1 MKKFFKRFLL
11 AVLCIVIIIGLC
23 VGGFFLFYKPS
34 LTVDMS
40 KKTGNVTTGAS
51 GYLYGLAEEGVP
63 SKNMT
68 ESIDISSV
76 SQKVAGGLQHPIG
89 DISHVYKQLDN
100 TDYNVV
106 YLQDAYSTWYYD
118 HDSIE
123 KQRSEGTYDWKEYL
137 EKDFL
142 PKVEKSV
149 TYLSDV
155 PYSDKVVYCLY
166 NECDNGIWFGETME
180 SEDAKY
186 GVYGAY
192 TEQGEQNFF
201 EAWKLTYDYVKA
213 INPNALI
220 GGPGFYEYESGKI
233 ERFLTYCA
241 KNNCVPEIM
250 IYHEL
255 NDYSVLFWQHHV
267 AEYRQLEE
275 KLGIEALPIIVTE
288 YGRMC
293 DNGLPG
299 KMLQYITQIETT
311 KVYADN
317 AYWRLADN
325 LCDVAADDNSPNA
338 NWWLYR
344 WYADMEGQTLASEY
358 QDLFKSNFENAFI
371 KRKAPYSSIGFMGIA
386 SINDK
391 EDQIDIICGGRD
403 GDAVVKLKNL
413 DATAMVDSDSK
424 WCITVEE
431 VMYKGLS
438 GIVSAPVVQSTTFKD
453 AKSSLKIDLKDMDE
467 SSVYHITVTKIS
479 ENADIDEEDYTNERY
494 FERYEFENG
503 KLLGDAYTYDS
514 AYATTGEEQGMV
526 GGMEKKGDGVSMT
539 FSVPCDGTYDLDIIY
554 GNANDGEANENG
566 RQNPDDRVDATSVM
580 TLDGKDV
587 SVNFPNTIKS
597 EYTDC
602 LKKTYELKKG
612 EHTISFKHSKGTIVL
627 DSLLVSTADE
637 SDKIAVLDDAD
648 RTNQN
653 NQSYLVVAPY
663 DGYYSASAN
672 ANHPVRA
679 SVDGVGFSLALTSGA
694 DSKTVSSTVYFK
706 RGLNYIDIR
715 SSDRKDLVVQKLS
728 ETPETIELDVQK
740 DAVLSDG
747 AVVETNKNNFEISYI
762 NGISCNAGK
771 ADFKV
776 TVDEAGT
783 YALTILYANNDEGGV
798 HDYNVDLIERYVT
811 VTAGGKSQDV
821 YCRNTYSWDTYKT
834 VTCYV
839 DLKKGSNTISLT
851 NSGNTKFDNQDT
863 YAPHIAHMSV
873 NKITH

>member
-1 MKKFFKRFLL
+1 MKNFLKKFLL
-11 AVLCIVIIIGLC
+11 AIVCVVIIIGLC
-23 VGGFFLFYKPS
+23 VGGFFVFYKPS

-40 KKTGNVTTGAS
+40 NKTGNVTTGAS

-68 ESIDISSV
+68 ESIDISTV

-106 YLQDAYSTWYYD
+106 YLQDAYSTWYYE

-123 KQRSEGTYDWKEYL
+123 KQRSEGTYDWKEFL
-137 EKDFL
+137 ENDFL
-142 PKVEKSV
+142 PKVKEAV

-166 NECDNGIWFGETME
+166 NECDNGVWFGETME
-180 SEDAKY
+180 SADAKY

-192 TEQGEQNFF
+192 NEQGEQNFF
-201 EAWKLTYDYVKA
+201 DAWKLTYDYVKS

-220 GGPGFYEYESGKI
+220 GGPGFYEYEGGKI

-241 KNNCVPEIM
+241 GNNCVPEIM

-267 AEYRQLEE
+267 EEYRQIEE
-275 KLGIEALPIIVTE
+275 KLGIDDLPIIVTE

-325 LCDVAADDNSPNA
+325 LCDVAADDNSPNS

-344 WYADMEGQTLASEY
+344 WYTDMEGQTLASEY

-371 KRKAPYSSIGFMGIA
+371 KRKAPYSSKGFMGIA
-386 SINDK
+386 TINDD
-391 EDQIDIICGGRD
+391 EDKIEIICGGRD

-413 DATAMVDSDSK
+413 DSTAMVEPNFR

-438 GIVSAPVVQSTTFKD
+438 GIVSSPVVKSTTFED
-453 AKSSLKIDLKDMDE
+453 AKNALKINMKDMDE
-467 SSVYHITVTKIS
+467 SSVYHITITKVP
-479 ENADIDEEDYTNERY
+479 ENSGMVQENYKNDRY

-503 KLLGDAYTYDS
+503 ELLGNAYTYDS
-514 AYATTGEEQGMV
+514 AYATTGEQQGMV
-526 GGMEKKGDGVSMT
+526 GGMENEGDGVSMT

-554 GNANDGEANENG
+554 GNSNDGEYNENG
-566 RQNPDDRVDATSVM
+566 RQNPDDRVNSTSIM
-580 TLDGKDV
+580 TLDGKELLAD
-587 SVNFPNTIKS
+587 FPNTIKS

-602 LKKTYELKKG
+602 LKKTFELKKG
-612 EHTISFKHSKGTIVL
+612 EHTISFKHSTGTIVL
-627 DSLLVSTADE
+627 DSLLISTADE
-637 SDKIAVLDDAD
+637 SDEIAVLDDAD
-648 RTNQN
+648 RTNEN
-653 NQSYLVVAPY
+653 NQSYLVVAPD
-663 DGYYSASAN
+663 DGYYDIYTAQEAQAQLNSA
-672 ANHPVRA
+672 A
-679 SVDGVGFSLALTSGA
+679 SISLKNGNN
-694 DSKTVSSTVYFK
+694 TVHLM
-706 RGLNYIDIR
+706 RGLNYIDIKSNER
-715 SSDRKDLVVQKLS
+715 NGIVVKALA
-728 ETPETIELDVQK
+728 ETPGTIDLDVLK

-747 AVVETNKNNFEISYI
+747 AVIEADRKNWLINYI
-762 NGISCNAGK
+762 DGISCNSGR
-771 ADFKV
+771 ADFNV
-776 TVDEAGT
+776 TVDKAGT
-783 YALTILYANNDEGGV
+783 YALTIHYANNDEGGV

-811 VTAGGKSQDV
+811 VTAGGQSQDV

-834 VTCYV
+834 VTCYIEL
-839 DLKKGSNTISLT
+839 DEGNNTISLT
-851 NSGNTKFDNQDT
+851 NSGNNKFDNQDT
-863 YAPHIAHMSV
+863 YAPHILYMSV
-873 NKITH
+873 NEIEID

>member
-1 MKKFFKRFLL
+1 MKKFLKRLLL
-11 AVLCIVIIIGLC
+11 AVVCIVIIIGLC
-23 VGGFFLFYKPS
+23 VGGFFLLYKPS

-40 KKTGNVTTGAS
+40 KKTGKVTTGAS

-123 KQRSEGTYDWKEYL
+123 KQRSEGTYDWKAYL
-137 EKDFL
+137 ENDFL
-142 PKVEKSV
+142 PKVKESV
-149 TYLSDV
+149 TYLSNV

-166 NECDNGIWFGETME
+166 NECDNGVWFGETME
-180 SEDAKY
+180 SADAKY

-192 TEQGEQNFF
+192 NEQGEQNFF
-201 EAWKLTYDYVKA
+201 EAWKITYDYVKS
-213 INPNALI
+213 INPNAII

-233 ERFLTYCA
+233 ERFLTYCVS
-241 KNNCVPEIM
+241 NNCVPEIM

-255 NDYSVLFWQHHV
+255 SDYSVLFWQHHV
-267 AEYRQLEE
+267 EEYRQIEE
-275 KLGIEALPIIVTE
+275 KLGIEDLTIIVTE

-325 LCDVAADDNSPNA
+325 LCDVAADDNSPNS

-358 QDLFKSNFENAFI
+358 LDLFKSNFENAFI
-371 KRKAPYSSIGFMGIA
+371 KRKAPYTSKGFMGIA
-386 SINDK
+386 SINDH
-391 EDQIDIICGGRD
+391 EDKIDIICGGRD

-413 DATAMVDSDSK
+413 NATAMVESGYR

-438 GIVSAPVVQSTTFKD
+438 GIVSAPVVKSTTYKN
-453 AKSSLKIDLKDMDE
+453 AKNSLRIDLKDMDE
-467 SSVYHITVTKIS
+467 SSAYHITVTKIPES
-479 ENADIDEEDYTNERY
+479 SDPVQKDYKNDRY
-494 FERYEFENG
+494 FERYEFEHG
-503 KLLGDAYTYDS
+503 ELLGNAYTYDS
-514 AYATTGEEQGMV
+514 AYATTGEQMGMV
-526 GGMEKKGDGVSMT
+526 GGMEKEGDGVSMT
-539 FSVPCDGTYDLDIIY
+539 FSVPYDGTYDLDIIY
-554 GNANDGEANENG
+554 GNANDGEFNENG
-566 RQNPDDRVDATSVM
+566 RQNPDGRVDSTSIM
-580 TLDGKDV
+580 TLDGKEVLID
-587 SVNFPNTIKS
+587 FPNTIKS

-602 LKKTYELKKG
+602 LKQTYELEKG

-627 DSLLVSTADE
+627 DSMLVSTADE
-637 SDKIAVLDDAD
+637 SDLIAVLDDAD
-648 RTNQN
+648 RTNEN

-663 DGYYSASAN
+663 DGYYDIDTEQEAQAQVNSAA
-672 ANHPVRA
+672 
-679 SVDGVGFSLALTSGA
+679 DISLKNGHN
-694 DSKTVSSTVYFK
+694 TVYLM
-706 RGLNYIDIR
+706 RGLNYVDIKSGER
-715 SSDRKDLVVQKLS
+715 DNLLFVQKLS
-728 ETPETIELDVQK
+728 ETPESIELDAAK

-747 AVVETNKNNFEISYI
+747 AVIETNKNNPEISYI

-771 ADFKV
+771 ADFNV

-811 VTAGGKSQDV
+811 VTADGKSQDV

-839 DLKKGSNTISLT
+839 DLKEGSNTISLT

-873 NKITH
+873 NKTAVN